1 MIPDDVKIRDAE
13 SRDVGTLYKMGIVEE
28 GFAVS
33 SQSRF
38 YTKNYLKDWI
48 ENPDND
54 VLLVAEIQNEIV
66 GFLFCRVNRN
76 YWAMLENIAVST
88 SVRRQGIGTALL
100 TECLKRLRA
109 RGINYIAGI
118 VRESNSNIEF
128 FINKGFSMGN
138 RFVWIEK
145 HTGDKD
151 PEE

>member
-1 MIPDDVKIRDAE
+1 MIPDDVKIRDAQ
-13 SRDVGTLYKMGIVEE
+13 SRDVDALYKMGIVEE

-38 YTKNYLKDWI
+38 YTENYLKDWI

-54 VLLVAEIQNEIV
+54 VLLVAEMQNEIV

-76 YWAMLENIAVST
+76 DWAMLENIAVST
-88 SVRRQGIGTALL
+88 SVRRQGICTALL
-100 TECLKRLRA
+100 TECLKRLHA
-109 RGINYIAGI
+109 GGINYIAGI
-118 VRESNSNIEF
+118 VREDNSNIKF
-128 FINKGFSMGN
+128 FVNQGFSLGN

-145 HTGDKD
+145 HIEDKD